1 MDTTFTLDELASFS
15 RDEHKLLE
23 GLGLREKKHK
33 PSKKSIQHILNFSKS
48 FSSRPSKLLGRIEQ
62 IIN

>member
-1 MDTTFTLDELASFS
+1 MENTFTLDELASFS
-15 RDEHKLLE
+15 REEQKLLE
-23 GLGLREKKHK
+23 ELGLKQKSAK
-33 PSKKSIQHILNFSKS
+33 VSSKSLQFILNYSKS